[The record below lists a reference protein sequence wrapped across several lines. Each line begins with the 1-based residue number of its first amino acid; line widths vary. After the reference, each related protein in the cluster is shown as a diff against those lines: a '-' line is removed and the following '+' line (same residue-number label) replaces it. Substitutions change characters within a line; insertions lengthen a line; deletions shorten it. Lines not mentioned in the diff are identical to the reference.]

1 MDAVMQELKIS
12 SQDLLELEIPTTT
25 TAEQESESESESPL
39 TKAAKL
45 KESRDYSFLSS
56 NDADQDSKGEPG
68 VGKDSVSKSS
78 DDEQRDSANLKSEQ
92 LGRPPQKTMSRSQK
106 PASDKR
112 QSTLEN
118 KSSLVKLQSQT
129 KRRLIRPAKQCLEPN
144 NTGVLK
150 NQVKHHVEEVE
161 DEDEDEDDVDVS
173 SIIQGM
179 FR

>member
-1 MDAVMQELKIS
+1 MQELKIS
-12 SQDLLELEIPTTT
+12 SQDLQELEIPTTT
-25 TAEQESESESESPL
+25 TAEEESESESESPL

-56 NDADQDSKGEPG
+56 DDADQDSKGEPG

-78 DDEQRDSANLKSEQ
+78 DDEQRDSANLKSDK
-92 LGRPPQKTMSRSQK
+92 LGRAPQKTMSRSQK
-106 PASDKR
+106 PSSDKR

-118 KSSLVKLQSQT
+118 KCSLVKLQSQT
-129 KRRLIRPAKQCLEPN
+129 KRRPAKQCLEPN
-144 NTGVLK
+144 NTRVLK

-161 DEDEDEDDVDVS
+161 DEDGDNVDVS